1 MAFHLKVKEKKA
13 KAGGLP
19 PQVDGKKAQEGGFPP
34 HQKKTVTRV
43 GRGWWFEL
51 GLVGW
56 LSVPSTAETVG
67 HSLPPYPPYQ
77 NCSQAM
83 RKAWVPDPT
92 ETKQQRGGVE
102 KPAETFD
109 EYCNLASAKAL
120 YADGFLLQ
128 ALATKLQ
135 TDIIIWKYANGAWD
149 RYFLHG
155 R

>member
-1 MAFHLKVKEKKA
+1 MAFHLKVKEKRQK
-13 KAGGLP
+13 K
-19 PQVDGKKAQEGGFPP
+19 VDFHLNLTEKKHKRVDFHFTKER
-34 HQKKTVTRV
+34 KTVTRV

-56 LSVPSTAETVG
+56 LSVPSTAETVAP
-67 HSLPPYPPYQ
+67 SLPPYPPYQ

-83 RKAWVPDPT
+83 REAWVPDPT
-92 ETKQQRGGVE
+92 ETKQQSGRVE

-109 EYCNLASAKAL
+109 EYCNLASAKAV

-135 TDIIIWKYANGAWD
+135 TTDTIIWKYANGAWD
-149 RYFLHG
+149 RCN
-155 R
+155 